1 MAEGRSKDANV
12 VTMKKTIKRKKIIK
26 RKKPSRRN
34 SLAFFSG
41 DSPFKP
47 IEMEFAKTYT
57 RAAKST
63 ERTNY
68 VKLLRTKDG
77 HISKVMLR
85 ISTMFPEGYKIKNRR
100 KLKKFKVKIKPKS
113 VMGDYIALHGL
124 VPGNELPKR
133 LRGKIPKNEVWI
145 RRDCFVDKPVRQ
157 RRLLTHEN
165 HELGL
170 MEKRGWNYKKAHA
183 RAELREKAWIIPFEY
198 ID

>member
-1 MAEGRSKDANV
+1 MRKP
-12 VTMKKTIKRKKIIK
+12 IKRRRII
-26 RKKPSRRN
+26 RKKS
-34 SLAFFSG
+34 SIMHSMSFFSG

-47 IEMEFAKTYT
+47 IEKEFAKTFT

-63 ERTNY
+63 DRANY

-77 HISKVMLR
+77 QISKVMLR
-85 ISTMFPEGYKIKNRR
+85 ISTMFPEGYKIKNKK

-145 RRDCFVDKPVRQ
+145 RRDCFVEPVRQ

-170 MEKRGWNYKKAHA
+170 MEKRGWTYKKAHA
-183 RAELREKAWIIPFEY
+183 QAELREKAWIIPFEY